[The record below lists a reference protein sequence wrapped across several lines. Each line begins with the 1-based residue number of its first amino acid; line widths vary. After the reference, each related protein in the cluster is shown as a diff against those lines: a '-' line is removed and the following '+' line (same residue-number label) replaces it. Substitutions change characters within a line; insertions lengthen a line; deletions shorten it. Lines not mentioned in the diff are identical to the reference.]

1 MNEMKPET
9 KNNVC
14 EAPKIL
20 TVQPSP
26 HIKSGVT
33 TQKLMLDV
41 IIALLPACLF
51 GVYQFGAHAATLLIV
66 GVASSVF
73 FEWAFQ
79 RILGRRVSVGDLS
92 AVVTG
97 LLISMNLPST
107 VPFWLPI
114 IGSFVAIVVV
124 KQLFGGIGKNF
135 LNPALAARIFLFLSW
150 SDRMATFTMP
160 RWVGDAVDTV
170 AYATPLA
177 SLAEN
182 GTTGGATIL
191 DMFLGRTGGCIGE
204 MSALLLILGGI
215 YLIVRRVITWHIPIC
230 YLGTVALFALL
241 LPENGGAMFDLNA
254 MLMQLLSGGLILGA
268 IFMATDYVTS
278 PITKWGRVIFGIG
291 CGLITV
297 LFRRYSSYPEGTSFA
312 ILVMNSLVWYIDRM
326 TKPRVFGGAK
336 HGK

>member
-1 MNEMKPET
+1 MKHGIENPI
-9 KNNVC
+9 
-14 EAPKIL
+14 EAPELL
-20 TVQPSP
+20 TVVPSP

-41 IIALLPACLF
+41 IIAMMPACLF
-51 GVYQFGAHAATLLIV
+51 GIYQFGLSAAVLILV

-73 FEWAFQ
+73 FEWAV
-79 RILGRRVSVGDLS
+79 RKILKRKSSIGDLS

-135 LNPALAARIFLFLSW
+135 LNPALAARVFLFLSW
-150 SDRMATFTMP
+150 SDQMATFEAP
-160 RWVGDAVDTV
+160 RWNGAGVDTA

-177 SLAEN
+177 ALAES
-182 GTTGGATIL
+182 GTTGGATVL
-191 DMFLGRTGGCIGE
+191 DMFLGRMGGCVGE
-204 MSALLLILGGI
+204 ISALLLILGGA
-215 YLIVRRVITWHIPIC
+215 YLIFRRVIGWYIPVC
-230 YLGTVALFALL
+230 YIGTVALMTLL
-241 LPENGGAMFDLNA
+241 VPANGGSMFDVNA
-254 MLMQLLSGGLILGA
+254 MLTQLFSGGLMLGA
-268 IFMATDYVTS
+268 IFMATDYVTC
-278 PITKWGRVIFGIG
+278 PITKWGRVIFGVG

-297 LFRRYSSYPEGTSFA
+297 LFRRYSSYPDGASFA
-312 ILVMNSLVWYIDRM
+312 ILVMNTLVWYIDRL

-336 HGK
+336 RGK

>member
-1 MNEMKPET
+1 MKIKNEIPVG
-9 KNNVC
+9 VC
-14 EAPKIL
+14 EAPELL

-41 IIALLPACLF
+41 IIALMPACLF
-51 GVYQFGAHAATLLIV
+51 GVYQFGWSAAILLLV
-66 GVASSVF
+66 GVASCVF
-73 FEWAFQ
+73 FEWAV
-79 RILGRRVSVGDLS
+79 RKILRRKSSIGDLS

-114 IGSFVAIVVV
+114 IGSFIAIVVV

-135 LNPALAARIFLFLSW
+135 LNPALAARVFLFLSW
-150 SDRMATFTMP
+150 SDQMATFTVP
-160 RWVGDAVDTV
+160 RWVGEGVDAV

-177 SLAEN
+177 SLSEN

-204 MSALLLILGGI
+204 ISALLLILGGI
-215 YLIVRRVITWHIPIC
+215 YLIVRRVITWHIPVC
-230 YLGTVALFALL
+230 YIGTVALFALL
-241 LPENGGAMFDLNA
+241 IPGGNGAMFDLNA
-254 MLMQLLSGGLILGA
+254 MMIQLFSGGLMLGA
-268 IFMATDYVTS
+268 VFMATDYVTC
-278 PITKWGRVIFGIG
+278 PITKHGRVIFGIG

-297 LFRRYSSYPEGTSFA
+297 LFRRYSSYPDGASFA
-312 ILVMNSLVWYIDRM
+312 ILVMNSLVWYIDRL

-336 HGK
+336 RGK

>member
-1 MNEMKPET
+1 MNEMKNQVTTACEPPEL
-9 KNNVC
+9 
-14 EAPKIL
+14 L

-33 TQKLMLDV
+33 TRKLMLDV
-41 IIALLPACLF
+41 VIALMPACLF
-51 GVYQFGAHAATLLIV
+51 GIYQFGYKAAVLLAL
-66 GVASSVF
+66 GVISSVF
-73 FEWAFQ
+73 FEWAIQ
-79 RILGRRVSVGDLS
+79 KIRHRKNTTGDFS

-114 IGSFVAIVVV
+114 VGSFVAIIVV

-135 LNPALAARIFLFLSW
+135 LNPALAARVFLFLSW
-150 SDRMATFTMP
+150 SERMATFTSP
-160 RWVGDAVDTV
+160 RWTGNGVDIE

-182 GTTGGATIL
+182 GTTGGATVL
-191 DMFLGRTGGCIGE
+191 DMFLGRTGGSIGE
-204 MSALLLILGGI
+204 ISAVLLLIGGV
-215 YLIVRRVITWHIPIC
+215 YLLARGVISWHIPVC
-230 YLGTVALFALL
+230 YLGTVAVFALL
-241 LPENGGAMFDLNA
+241 LPKYGAMFDLNV
-254 MLMQLLSGGLILGA
+254 MLTELFTGGVVLGA
-268 IFMATDYVTS
+268 VFMATDYATS

-297 LFRRYSSYPEGTSFA
+297 LFRRFSSYPEGTSFA
-312 ILVMNSLVWYIDRM
+312 ILVMNSLVWYIDRV
-326 TKPRVFGGAK
+326 TKPRVFGGVK

>member
-1 MNEMKPET
+1 MNEMKNEMQP
-9 KNNVC
+9 VC
-14 EAPKIL
+14 EAPELL

-79 RILGRRVSVGDLS
+79 RILGRRVSIKDLS

-114 IGSFVAIVVV
+114 IGSFIAIVVV

-160 RWVGDAVDTV
+160 RWVGDGVDTV

-182 GTTGGATIL
+182 GTTGGATL
-191 DMFLGRTGGCIGE
+191 MDMFLGKTGGCIGE
-204 MSALLLILGGI
+204 MSALLN
-215 YLIVRRVITWHIPIC
+215 
-230 YLGTVALFALL
+230 TVLT
-241 LPENGGAMFDLNA
+241 
-254 MLMQLLSGGLILGA
+254 QLLSGGLILGA
-268 IFMATDYVTS
+268 VFMATDYVTS

>member
-1 MNEMKPET
+1 MKNEMQPT
-9 KNNVC
+9 Y
-14 EAPKIL
+14 EAPELL

-41 IIALLPACLF
+41 IIALVPACLF

-79 RILGRRVSVGDLS
+79 RILGRKTSVKDLS

-107 VPFWLPI
+107 VPYWLPI
-114 IGSFVAIVVV
+114 IGSFIAIVVV

-150 SDRMATFTMP
+150 SDRMATFEMP
-160 RWVGDAVDTV
+160 RWVGDGVDTV

-182 GTTGGATIL
+182 GTTGGATL
-191 DMFLGRTGGCIGE
+191 MDMFLGKTGGCIGE
-204 MSALLLILGGI
+204 MSAFLLILGGI
-215 YLIVRRVITWHIPIC
+215 YLIVRRVITWHIPVC
-230 YLGTVALFALL
+230 YLGTVAIFALL
-241 LPENGGAMFDLNA
+241 LPESGAMFDLNT
-254 MLMQLLSGGLILGA
+254 MLTQLLSGGLILGA

>member
-1 MNEMKPET
+1 MNET
-9 KNNVC
+9 KTSMENTVC
-14 EAPKIL
+14 EAPELL
-20 TVQPSP
+20 TVVPSP

-33 TQKLMLDV
+33 TQRLMLDV

-51 GVYQFGAHAATLLIV
+51 GIYQFGAKAAILLAV
-66 GVASSVF
+66 GVLSCVF
-73 FEWAFQ
+73 FEWAI
-79 RILGRRVSVGDLS
+79 RKILHRKSSIGDLS

-114 IGSFVAIVVV
+114 VGAFVAIVVV

-135 LNPALAARIFLFLSW
+135 LNPALAARVFLFLSW
-150 SDRMATFTMP
+150 SDQMATFTMP
-160 RWVGDAVDTV
+160 RWVGEGVDAV

-182 GTTGGATIL
+182 GTTGGATVL

-204 MSALLLILGGI
+204 TSALLLIIGGI
-215 YLIVRRVITWHIPIC
+215 YLMARKVIGWHIPVC
-230 YLGTVALFALL
+230 YIGTVAVVALL
-241 LPENGGAMFDLNA
+241 IPNGGAMFDVNT
-254 MLMQLLSGGLILGA
+254 MLTQLFSGGLMLGA
-268 IFMATDYVTS
+268 VFMATDYVTC

-297 LFRRYSSYPEGTSFA
+297 LFRRYSSYPDGASFA
-312 ILVMNSLVWYIDRM
+312 ILVMNSLVWYIDRI

>member
-1 MNEMKPET
+1 MNDMKNEMQPVYQAPEL
-9 KNNVC
+9 
-14 EAPKIL
+14 L

-41 IIALLPACLF
+41 ILALLPACLF
-51 GVYQFGAHAATLLIV
+51 GIYQFGAHAATLLIV

-79 RILGRRVSVGDLS
+79 RLLGRKVSIKDRS

-160 RWVGDAVDTV
+160 RWVGDGVDTV

-182 GTTGGATIL
+182 GTTGGATL
-191 DMFLGRTGGCIGE
+191 MDMFLGKTGGCIGE
-204 MSALLLILGGI
+204 MSAILLLLGGV
-215 YLIVRRVITWHIPIC
+215 YLIARRVITWHIPVC
-230 YLGTVALFALL
+230 YLGKVALFALL
-241 LPENGGAMFDLNA
+241 FPTNGVMFDVHE
-254 MLMQLLSGGLILGA
+254 MLVQLLSGGLMLGA

-278 PITKWGRVIFGIG
+278 PITKWGRVIFGVG

-312 ILVMNSLVWYIDRM
+312 ILVMNSLVWYIDRA

>member
-1 MNEMKPET
+1 MKIKNEIPVG
-9 KNNVC
+9 VC
-14 EAPKIL
+14 EAPELL

-41 IIALLPACLF
+41 IIALMPACLF
-51 GVYQFGAHAATLLIV
+51 GIYQFGLSAAILLLV
-66 GVASSVF
+66 GVVSCVF
-73 FEWAFQ
+73 FEWAV
-79 RILGRRVSVGDLS
+79 RKILRRKSSIGDLS

-114 IGSFVAIVVV
+114 VGSFIAIVVV

-135 LNPALAARIFLFLSW
+135 LNPALAARVFLFLSW
-150 SDRMATFTMP
+150 SDQMATFTVP
-160 RWVGDAVDTV
+160 RWVGEGVDAV

-177 SLAEN
+177 SLSES

-191 DMFLGRTGGCIGE
+191 DMFLGRTGGCVGE
-204 MSALLLILGGI
+204 ISGVLLILGGI
-215 YLIVRRVITWHIPIC
+215 YLIVRRVITWHIPVC
-230 YLGTVALFALL
+230 YIGTVALFALL
-241 LPENGGAMFDLNA
+241 VPGGNGTMFDLNA
-254 MLMQLLSGGLILGA
+254 MMIQLFSGGLMLGA
-268 IFMATDYVTS
+268 VFMATDYVTC
-278 PITKWGRVIFGIG
+278 PITKHGRVIFGIG

-297 LFRRYSSYPEGTSFA
+297 LFRRYSSYPDGASFA
-312 ILVMNSLVWYIDRM
+312 ILVMNSLVWYIDRL

-336 HGK
+336 RGK

>member
-1 MNEMKPET
+1 MKNIQDNVIQAPEL
-9 KNNVC
+9 
-14 EAPKIL
+14 L
-20 TVQPSP
+20 TVVPSP

-33 TQKLMLDV
+33 TRKLMLDV
-41 IIALLPACLF
+41 ILAMMPACLF
-51 GVYQFGAHAATLLIV
+51 GIYQFGLSAAILLLV

-73 FEWAFQ
+73 FEWAVR
-79 RILGRRVSVGDLS
+79 RILKRKSSIGDLS

-114 IGSFVAIVVV
+114 IGSFIAIVVV

-135 LNPALAARIFLFLSW
+135 LNPALAARVFLFLSW
-150 SDRMATFTMP
+150 SDQMATFTAP
-160 RWVGDAVDTV
+160 RWVGDGVDAV

-177 SLAEN
+177 ALAEG

-204 MSALLLILGGI
+204 ISALLLILGGI
-215 YLIVRRVITWHIPIC
+215 YLMVRRVIGWYIPVC
-230 YLGTVALFALL
+230 YVGTVAVMALL
-241 LPENGGAMFDLNA
+241 VPSGGAMFDFGA
-254 MLMQLLSGGLILGA
+254 MLTQLFSGGLMLGA
-268 IFMATDYVTS
+268 IFMATDYVTC
-278 PITKWGRVIFGIG
+278 PITKWGRVIFGVG

-297 LFRRYSSYPEGTSFA
+297 LFRRYSSYPDGASFA
-312 ILVMNSLVWYIDRM
+312 ILVMNTLVWYIDRL

-336 HGK
+336 RGK